1 VHEISSAPDR
11 TLVRLAQDGRD
22 SAKDW
27 FAERDGG
34 EYELIVDAVT
44 DAFISKRPISL
55 FVTDT
60 EEGGTIERF
69 RFAD

>member
-1 VHEISSAPDR
+1 MILGA
-11 TLVRLAQDGRD
+11 L
-22 SAKDW
+22 
-27 FAERDGG
+27 
-34 EYELIVDAVT
+34 T
-44 DAFISKRPISL
+44 DAFTSGRPISL